1 MHPETTRRPDPEEV
15 TVRPHPDDLMPP
27 LDLEAVVDPRL
38 VEIPPVEVLPGT
50 RSHFRLR
57 YAVVQGW
64 RPLELDLH
72 LPLEAD
78 VGTGPHPV
86 VVYVH
91 GGSFLAG
98 VPAMGPWTSL
108 PAHGVAVAS
117 VSYRLS
123 GEAPFPAA
131 VEDVRAALT
140 WVAGNAGRFGLDL
153 DRLALWGSSAGG
165 YLAALV
171 ALTHGRPLGRVSD
184 RAAQP
189 SPRVGAVVAHY
200 PVSSPADLRGDA
212 TLSSPAEDDALATVM
227 AQFFDGSA
235 GAVPTSLVDHISTPP
250 PGDDALPPFL
260 VLHGDAD
267 RRVDLQQSRRLVAAL
282 RDRAVPAHLEVVPGA
297 DHGADVFASAP
308 LVRQALDFLEASWAG
323 GAAAADPR
331 P

>member
-1 MHPETTRRPDPEEV
+1 MHPESTRRPDPEEV
-15 TVRPHPDDLMPP
+15 TVRPHPDDLMPH
-27 LDLEAVVDPRL
+27 LDLEALVDERL
-38 VEIPPVEVLPGT
+38 VEIPPVEVLPGA

-72 LPLEAD
+72 LPLGAD
-78 VGTGPHPV
+78 AGTGPHPV

-98 VPAMGPWTSL
+98 VPTMGPWTTL
-108 PAHGVAVAS
+108 PALGVAVAS

-131 VEDVRAALT
+131 AEDVRAALAWLT
-140 WVAGNAGRFGLDL
+140 GNAGRFGLDL

-171 ALTHGRPLGRVSD
+171 ALTHGRPLGRRSD
-184 RAAQP
+184 RTTQ
-189 SPRVGAVVAHY
+189 SPPQVGAVVAHY
-200 PVSSPADLRGDA
+200 PVSSPADLRADA
-212 TLSSPAEDDALATVM
+212 TLSSDAEDDALAAVM

-235 GAVPTSLVDHISTPP
+235 GAVPTSLADHLAALGSVD
-250 PGDDALPPFL
+250 GVPPFL

-267 RRVDLQQSRRLVAAL
+267 RRVDLRQSRRLVAAL
-282 RDRAVPAHLEVVPGA
+282 EDRDVPASLVVVPGA
-297 DHGADVFASAP
+297 DHGAEVFASAP
-308 LVRQALDFLEASWAG
+308 LVQEVLDFLAVAWSRR
-323 GAAAADPR
+323 AAAADDR